1 MRRALAL
8 SAALLLLVPVPAR
21 AQDGTAAFLGYI
33 AHQAE
38 ALDSLEATPD
48 GMILWGAEQLAWSR
62 ENPPDPCYI
71 EAFTLGVAVAEAVRA
86 SGYMATDVTSVAVIY
101 LEEVVSPLM
110 EEWVAVAG
118 ESAC

>member
-1 MRRALAL
+1 MRRVLALA
-8 SAALLLLVPVPAR
+8 AALLLLPVPAR
-21 AQDGTAAFLGYI
+21 AQDGTASFLAYI
-33 AHQAE
+33 AHQSE
-38 ALDSLEATPD
+38 ALGSLEATPD

-71 EAFTLGVAVAEAVRA
+71 EAFTVGVAVAEAVRA
-86 SGYMATDVTSVAVIY
+86 SGYMATDVTTVAVSY
-101 LEEVVSPLM
+101 LEEVVTPLM